1 MNGFIE
7 MKGQKRI
14 ITQSKIDHRRAI
26 RVVAGFRVVGFFGFK
41 FGFRVVGGLVFI
53 IRTLLALSTLFIIRT
68 QLVEVLLAFS
78 TLSTFWLR
86 LSTSWLRL

>member
-53 IRTLLALSTLFIIRT
+53 RT
-68 QLVEVLLAFS
+68 QLVDVLLAFS
-78 TLSTFWLR
+78 T
-86 LSTSWLRL
+86 SWLRL